1 MWLHYFFYVLIL
13 FGISFSHFFPLFY
26 RVVWV
31 IYILKKIIMLTTLVR
46 LNEKNKMR
54 LRKKEEQQQQR
65 QLVRDQS
72 EN

>member
-1 MWLHYFFYVLIL
+1 
-13 FGISFSHFFPLFY
+13 
-26 RVVWV
+26 
-31 IYILKKIIMLTTLVR
+31 MLTTLVR

-54 LRKKEEQQQQR
+54 LRKKEEQQQR